1 MGINDICGF
10 GFMDP
15 PKKDRVNNAMSRLS
29 DLGAVDHSSRI
40 TTLGCKVYI
49 TI

>member
-15 PKKDRVNNAMSRLS
+15 PRRERVNHDLVRLTN
-29 DLGAVDHSSRI
+29 LGALDRSSRI
-40 TTLGCKVYI
+40 TMLGRQVN
-49 TI
+49 

>member
-15 PKKDRVNNAMSRLS
+15 PKKDRVSNAIVRLRN
-29 DLGAVDHSSRI
+29 LGALDRSSRI
-40 TTLGCKVYI
+40 TALGCQVNAN
-49 TI
+49 